1 MSLIK
6 QLINPKTENYYA
18 LKNFVLNGNIQWEW
32 TPNSIGEPED
42 EEDLEELK
50 YYFEKSNIPWKD
62 RSKCLD
68 VPFYSHCVVDRMT
81 TYDLKCP
88 EREFEIGDDL
98 VPIITSESYTLVRN
112 FLYDLV
118 MANRGNIDSY
128 IRCILRCNFNSVHSD
143 EQGVSI
149 PHQDH
154 DSRVIPHKNIL
165 VYFTSAGGKTF
176 VGNEFHSP
184 EEDDIICFDSSSSH
198 YMSPPKSKRRVVM
211 VLTYI

>member
-1 MSLIK
+1 
-6 QLINPKTENYYA
+6 
-18 LKNFVLNGNIQWEW
+18 
-32 TPNSIGEPED
+32 
-42 EEDLEELK
+42 
-50 YYFEKSNIPWKD
+50 
-62 RSKCLD
+62 
-68 VPFYSHCVVDRMT
+68 
-81 TYDLKCP
+81 
-88 EREFEIGDDL
+88 
-98 VPIITSESYTLVRN
+98 
-112 FLYDLV
+112 

-143 EQGVSI
+143 EQGLSI